1 MRVIILPLILIAGLL
16 AAWLLPVVDWLQ
28 ALVAWIQSHQEISW
42 LLYGLLYVVATVLLL
57 PGSVITLGAGFL
69 FGLGYG
75 FMLVS
80 AASVTGATLAFLIG
94 RFLARD
100 WVESKLSDM
109 PRFNALDRAIQERGW
124 LIVLLTRLSPLFP
137 FNLLNYGLG
146 LTGVRLGTYVLVSWL
161 GMMPGTVLYV
171 YLGSVGSDLTAL
183 FAGDIQSGDFGGW
196 LFYLGLV
203 ATLVLTIV
211 ITRIATKTLNERLD
225 EQGVEQ
231 ADEQTDG
238 EQQRTAGSA

>member
-1 MRVIILPLILIAGLL
+1 
-16 AAWLLPVVDWLQ
+16 
-28 ALVAWIQSHQEISW
+28 
-42 LLYGLLYVVATVLLL
+42 
-57 PGSVITLGAGFL
+57 
-69 FGLGYG
+69 
-75 FMLVS
+75 
-80 AASVTGATLAFLIG
+80 
-94 RFLARD
+94 
-100 WVESKLSDM
+100 
-109 PRFNALDRAIQERGW
+109 
-124 LIVLLTRLSPLFP
+124 
-137 FNLLNYGLG
+137 
-146 LTGVRLGTYVLVSWL
+146 
-161 GMMPGTVLYV
+161 MMPGTVLYV